1 MSVLAPVSSISLGK
15 VMCILV
21 LVFDIANTTQIGI
34 GIGIG
39 IGVGVGVGIGIGIGT
54 GKLFRSDTRYWFH

>member
-1 MSVLAPVSSISLGK
+1 
-15 VMCILV
+15 MCILV
-21 LVFDIANTTQIGI
+21 LIFDIANTTQIGI